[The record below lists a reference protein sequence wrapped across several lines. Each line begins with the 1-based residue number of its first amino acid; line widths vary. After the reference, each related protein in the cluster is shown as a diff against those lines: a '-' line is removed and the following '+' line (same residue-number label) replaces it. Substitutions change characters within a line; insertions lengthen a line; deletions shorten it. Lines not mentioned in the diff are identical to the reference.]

1 MKAVVAVF
9 NQEKALVG
17 AFSVICGTSLGDG
30 VCVCPGLGSRV
41 DTERE
46 EAAGDQ
52 AHSNQSP
59 LHTQLRLS
67 WPPVSGTMRQHTE
80 VRMTLDTEVRMTLGP
95 GTA

>member
-1 MKAVVAVF
+1 MYNF
-9 NQEKALVG
+9 TDG
-17 AFSVICGTSLGDG
+17 SICGTSPGDG

-80 VRMTLDTEVRMTLGP
+80 VRRTLDTEVRSIVLQKAPSEGS
-95 GTA
+95 

>member
-1 MKAVVAVF
+1 MLLNF
-9 NQEKALVG
+9 NQEKTLVG
-17 AFSVICGTSLGDG
+17 AFSVIVQLHRWIDCGTSPGDG

-80 VRMTLDTEVRMTLGP
+80 VRMTLGP